1 MLINSN
7 AFNTLKKDIANRKLF
22 VLFEEK
28 LNCDTMTDHL
38 NPKNVLPLYS
48 EYISTAQRAISQL
61 DEQFILHK
69 INQAIVEITSDEVT
83 ARCEAELKLHE
94 ADAKAQRL

>member
-1 MLINSN
+1 MVTNLTLQKITLPTSTTRLLATSEGKAAQLTADILAQILLINN
-7 AFNTLKKDIANRKLF
+7 DAFNTLKKDIAGRKLF

-48 EYISTAQRAISQL
+48 EYIATAQRAIS
-61 DEQFILHK
+61 
-69 INQAIVEITSDEVT
+69 
-83 ARCEAELKLHE
+83 
-94 ADAKAQRL
+94 